1 MNQVGSTLVYSTT
14 CSCLTELIQS
24 VSMYFPTMD
33 DFSKV
38 YRVIRKND
46 GEYAGLFKFPHEEMK
61 GRHVLVAIKE
71 IL

>member
-1 MNQVGSTLVYSTT
+1 
-14 CSCLTELIQS
+14 
-24 VSMYFPTMD
+24 MYFPTMD